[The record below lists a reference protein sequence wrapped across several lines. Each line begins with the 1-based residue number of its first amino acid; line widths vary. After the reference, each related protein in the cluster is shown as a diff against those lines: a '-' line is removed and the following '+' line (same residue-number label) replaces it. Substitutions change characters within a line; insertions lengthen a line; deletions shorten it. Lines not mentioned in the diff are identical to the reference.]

1 MKYCWGVGVTRNGKG
16 KNLERK
22 RGEGWPKGKEWGC
35 CEGLRRRMGWQ
46 EWKRKKPRG
55 RGGGRGGL
63 RRRKGNGK
71 DGGSCG
77 SMNKEGVGGTT
88 EAGWMGEENRSI
100 HPKPVG
106 SFGSLV

>member
-1 MKYCWGVGVTRNGKG
+1 MAKRKRVGV
-16 KNLERK
+16 L
-22 RGEGWPKGKEWGC
+22 RGVETKDGLAGVEKEKAW
-35 CEGLRRRMGWQ
+35 
-46 EWKRKKPRG
+46 
-55 RGGGRGGL
+55 GGL